1 MTKIILDTDIGTDV
15 DDALCLGL
23 ALAVPAVELI
33 GITTVSGDTDCRARI
48 ARKLARLA
56 DQPQIPVFAGAQDP
70 VDDQKRFFWHGQ
82 EGDGILDESDDD
94 PLPEESAGE
103 ALVRLIEANPEA
115 QVVAVGPMTNI
126 ARLIR
131 EAPETAAKISRL
143 TIMGGHLK
151 EIRFGEKSFPFGI
164 DYNICSDPAAA
175 TIVLEADIPTRLVTA
190 DVTLQTWLT
199 PADRDRLAEG
209 AGPARAA
216 ILRALDRWT
225 PIQRS
230 LFEGFVG
237 DLSGNAAFLHDPLA
251 LACALD
257 ESHCTF
263 EELGVRTGWDGDV
276 FRTYPDPQG
285 RRMRCATAID
295 GKKFAASFVEALRVL

>member
-1 MTKIILDTDIGTDV
+1 MKKIILDTDIGSDV

-23 ALAVPAVELI
+23 ALAEPTIELI

-48 ARKLARLA
+48 ARKLTRLA
-56 DQPQIPVFAGAQDP
+56 GQSQVPVFAGAADP

-82 EGDGILDESDDD
+82 EGDGILDNSDQDA
-94 PLPEESAGE
+94 LPKEPGVA
-103 ALVRLIEANPEA
+103 ALARMIETHPEA
-115 QVVAVGPMTNI
+115 EVVAVGPLTNL
-126 ARLIR
+126 ARLIL
-131 EAPETAAKISRL
+131 ENPQTAAKIPQL
-143 TIMGGHLK
+143 TIMGGHLR

-175 TIVLEADIPTRLVTA
+175 TIVLEAQIPTRLVTA

-199 PADRDRLAEG
+199 PEHRDRLADG

-263 EELGVRTGWDGDV
+263 EDLRIRTGWEGGV
-276 FRTYPDPQG
+276 FRTYQDPEG
-285 RRMRCATAID
+285 RKIRCATAID
-295 GKKFAASFVEALRVL
+295 GPRFAEFFVSALSVL

>member
-1 MTKIILDTDIGTDV
+1 MKKIILDTDIGSDV

-23 ALAVPAVELI
+23 ALAEPAVELV
-33 GITTVSGDTDCRARI
+33 GMTTVAGDTACRARI

-56 DQPQIPVFAGAQDP
+56 GHPEIPVFAGAVDP
-70 VDDQKRFFWHGQ
+70 VDDEKRFFWHGQ
-82 EGDGILDESDDD
+82 EGDGILDESDND
-94 PLPEESAGE
+94 PLPEENAGA
-103 ALVRLIEANPEA
+103 ALARMIQAHPEA
-115 QVVAVGPMTNI
+115 EVVAVGPLTNL
-126 ARLIR
+126 ARLIL
-131 EAPETAAKISRL
+131 EEPGIAAQIPQL
-143 TIMGGHLK
+143 TIMGGHLR
-151 EIRFGEKSFPFGI
+151 EIRFGDRGFPFGI

-190 DVTLQTWLT
+190 DVTLRTWLT
-199 PADRDRLAEG
+199 PEDRNRLAEG

-230 LFEGFVG
+230 LFEQFVG
-237 DLSGNAAFLHDPLA
+237 DLSDNAAFLHDPLA

-263 EELGVRTGWDGDV
+263 EDLGIRTGWDGDV
-276 FRTYPDPQG
+276 FRTFEDPAG
-285 RRMRCATAID
+285 RKIRCATAID
-295 GKKFAASFVEALRVL
+295 GPKFASSFVEALRAL

>member
-1 MTKIILDTDIGTDV
+1 MKKIILDTDIRSDV

-23 ALAVPAVELI
+23 ALSDPSVELV

-56 DQPQIPVFAGAQDP
+56 GQSQVPVFAGEVDP
-70 VDDQKRFFWHGQ
+70 VDDKKRFFWHGQ
-82 EGDGILDESDDD
+82 EGDGILDAADQDDLPKESGVD
-94 PLPEESAGE
+94 
-103 ALVRLIEANPEA
+103 ALARMIEMNPEA
-115 QVVAVGPMTNI
+115 QVVAVGPLTNL
-126 ARLIR
+126 ARLIL
-131 EAPETAAKISRL
+131 EKPATAGKISQL
-143 TIMGGHLK
+143 TIMGGHLR
-151 EIRFGEKSFPFGI
+151 EIRFGARSFPFGI

-175 TIVLEADIPTRLVTA
+175 TIVLEALIPTRLVTA

-199 PADRDRLAEG
+199 PDDRDRLAEM
-209 AGPARAA
+209 ASPARAA
-216 ILRALDRWT
+216 IVRALDRWT

-263 EELGVRTGWDGDV
+263 EDIGIRTGWVGEV
-276 FRTYPDPQG
+276 FRTLEDPDGPKI
-285 RRMRCATAID
+285 RCATAID
-295 GKKFAASFVEALRVL
+295 GERFADFFVNALLRL

>member
-1 MTKIILDTDIGTDV
+1 MKQIILDTDIGSDV

-23 ALAVPAVELI
+23 ALAEPSIELI
-33 GITTVSGDTDCRARI
+33 GITTVSGDTACRARI

-56 DQPQIPVFAGAQDP
+56 GQSGIPVFAGTVDP
-70 VDDQKRFFWHGQ
+70 VDDEKRFFWHGQ
-82 EGDGILDESDDD
+82 EGDGILDESDQDA
-94 PLPEESAGE
+94 LPTETGVA
-103 ALVRLIEANPEA
+103 ALARMIEAHPQAE
-115 QVVAVGPMTNI
+115 VVAVGPLTNI
-126 ARLIR
+126 ARLIL
-131 EAPETAAKISRL
+131 EAPQTAAKIPQL
-143 TIMGGHLK
+143 TIMGGHLR
-151 EIRFGEKSFPFGI
+151 EITFGQKSFPFGI

-175 TIVLEADIPTRLVTA
+175 TIVLEAQIPTRLVTA

-199 PADRDRLAEG
+199 PEDRDRLADG

-257 ESHCTF
+257 ESHCEF
-263 EELGVRTGWDGDV
+263 EDLGISTGWDGDV
-276 FRTYPDPQG
+276 FRTYEDPKG
-285 RRMRCATAID
+285 RKIRCATAID
-295 GKKFAASFVEALRVL
+295 GPRFAKFFVRALRAL